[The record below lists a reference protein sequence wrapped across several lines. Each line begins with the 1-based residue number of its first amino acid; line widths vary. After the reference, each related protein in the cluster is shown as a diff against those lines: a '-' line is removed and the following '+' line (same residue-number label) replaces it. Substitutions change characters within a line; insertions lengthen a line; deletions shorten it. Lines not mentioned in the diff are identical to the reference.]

1 MTQIQSGLFSNC
13 SKLTSVNIPSTV
25 TLIGTTAFQNCY
37 KLASIELPDGLL
49 SISNSAFA
57 SCNSLSYIIIPASVT
72 TIQDNSI
79 SSLIN
84 ILVMKGADTTGFASG
99 WNGESNGTTNNVVF
113 NVVET
118 FVSDGISYA
127 LVDDGTNKIAYIYDF
142 DQTLTTFEPLEVVDE
157 YLVESNVMLITL
169 IKNRVKNKQGLTR
182 IVIPDGVT
190 TLPAQFSYWF
200 ANCRTVEYI
209 KLPAGL
215 TDIGEYCFYSCSAIA
230 YCSSLASITIP
241 DTVTSIGNE
250 CFRGCGSLTSF
261 DSRNVLTI
269 GSNAF
274 TSCSKLTTVILCSSL
289 TSVGAS
295 AFNGVMRCT
304 FYCEFSEGA
313 VALSGASISSNC
325 TIVYDYVE

>member
-1 MTQIQSGLFSNC
+1 M
-13 SKLTSVNIPSTV
+13 
-25 TLIGTTAFQNCY
+25 
-37 KLASIELPDGLL
+37 
-49 SISNSAFA
+49 
-57 SCNSLSYIIIPASVT
+57 T

-169 IKNRVKNKQGLTR
+169 IKNRVKNKQELTR

-190 TLPAQFSYWF
+190 TLPAQFTYWF
-200 ANCRTVEYI
+200 ANASKLEYV

-215 TDIGEYCFYSCSAIA
+215 TSIGEYCFYSCSKLQTVILPDALTSIPVDCFA
-230 YCSSLASITIP
+230 YSGITSIELP
-241 DTVTSIGNE
+241 DTVLSIGNDG
-250 CFRGCGSLTSF
+250 FRGCTLTSI
-261 DSRNVLTI
+261 DLKNVTTI

-274 TSCSKLTTVILCSSL
+274 NFCTSLTTVICRSSL
-289 TSVGAS
+289 TSIGS
-295 AFNGVMRCT
+295 NAFQSVRNCT
-304 FYCEFSEGA
+304 FYCEFSESTIFTGA
-313 VALSGASISSNC
+313 GMAASC
-325 TIVYDYVE
+325 TFIYDWTDE

>member
-1 MTQIQSGLFSNC
+1 
-13 SKLTSVNIPSTV
+13 
-25 TLIGTTAFQNCY
+25 
-37 KLASIELPDGLL
+37 
-49 SISNSAFA
+49 
-57 SCNSLSYIIIPASVT
+57 
-72 TIQDNSI
+72 
-79 SSLIN
+79 
-84 ILVMKGADTTGFASG
+84 MKGADTTGFASG

-182 IVIPDGVT
+182 IVIPDGIT

-215 TDIGEYCFYSCSAIA
+215 TDIGEYCFYSCSALQTIILPTALTSLKTDAIA

-250 CFRGCGSLTSF
+250 CFRGCSSLTSF
-261 DSRNVLTI
+261 DSRNVLTV

-274 TSCSKLTTVILCSSL
+274 TSCSKLTTVILRSSL

-304 FYCEFSEGA
+304 FNCEFSEGA